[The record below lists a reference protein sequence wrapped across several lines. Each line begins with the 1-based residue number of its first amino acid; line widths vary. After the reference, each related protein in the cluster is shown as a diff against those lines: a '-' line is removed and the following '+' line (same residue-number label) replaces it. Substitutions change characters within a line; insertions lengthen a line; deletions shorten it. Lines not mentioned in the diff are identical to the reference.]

1 MQNLSAIFVTQGT
14 LPVMGFEELTVADS
28 PITSLS
34 ASVYV
39 KTTNSGSKSES
50 QQSLNRV
57 TATKAF
63 ITVEAQPIRVRF
75 DGVDPTSSVGHLFS
89 AGDVIWLVDQV
100 QIRDFRAIRSTGS
113 SATINVTY
121 YGA

>member
-14 LPVMGFEELTVADS
+14 LPVMGFESLTVS
-28 PITSLS
+28 NTSKALT

-39 KTTNSGSKSES
+39 TTTNSGSKTES

-75 DGVDPTSSVGHLFS
+75 DGTAPDASTGHLFS
-89 AGDVIWLVDQV
+89 AGDTIWLVDQT
-100 QIRDFRAIRSTGS
+100 QIVNFHAIRSGGS
-113 SATINVTY
+113 DGTINITY